1 MKFSRTRETGGI
13 KSLPGPSG
21 TASVSATQESTNSVT
36 ASLLKYG
43 GQLPYSDSS
52 DITTDATSSY
62 ISVSQDGSTMNV
74 SSANYSPGKTKIK

>member
-21 TASVSATQESTNSVT
+21 SATQESNNSVT

-74 SSANYSPGKTKIK
+74 SSANYSPGKTKIN

>member
-21 TASVSATQESTNSVT
+21 TASVSATQESNNSVT

-62 ISVSQDGSTMNV
+62 ISVSTMNV
-74 SSANYSPGKTKIK
+74 SSANYSPGKIKKN